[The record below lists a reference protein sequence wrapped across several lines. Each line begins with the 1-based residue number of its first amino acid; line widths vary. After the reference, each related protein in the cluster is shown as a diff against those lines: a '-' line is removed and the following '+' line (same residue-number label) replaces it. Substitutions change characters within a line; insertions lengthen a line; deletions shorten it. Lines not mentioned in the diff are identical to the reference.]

1 MYQTL
6 LQMSIVLYKY
16 NIDNHYIIAYNRY
29 KLFFKQLHMPDKEK
43 NKYSK
48 DLSVSICV
56 SIPSSTFKALKKEVE
71 EYDTNKSKVVNNAL
85 IRHLHL

>member
-1 MYQTL
+1 
-6 LQMSIVLYKY
+6 
-16 NIDNHYIIAYNRY
+16 
-29 KLFFKQLHMPDKEK
+29 MPDKEK

-71 EYDTNKSKVVNNAL
+71 EYDTNKSKVVNSAL